1 MTTATTTGRHR
12 KPEPET
18 ASTVDGAVTALF
30 ILVFHLTALF
40 HRVVLPL
47 ARWFHLRSLLA
58 AKICIGAVAGMVFV
72 GVGLAWWFL

>member
-18 ASTVDGAVTALF
+18 RSTVDGTVTALF
-30 ILVFHLTALF
+30 ILLFHLTARF
-40 HRVVLPL
+40 HRVVLLL
-47 ARWFHLRSLLA
+47 ARWFHLHSLLA
-58 AKICIGAVAGMVFV
+58 AKVCVGAAAGFVFV